1 MANGKRGS
9 QRIPC
14 PLCNRVFGSLNG
26 LANHQRVCLPVDDS
40 AFYEGANET
49 HGSGLGGQSYL
60 EQLGVEADTD
70 PWNRDELE
78 MDFGGND
85 EVNLSNDE
93 GEESDSDGS
102 YDEMTENVNKDP
114 PQSQPHIR
122 ETEIPLPYQFLTEL
136 HEMVGRHRGD
146 LGMVDEFVGIMRR
159 HSNDNTLGFSVDA
172 LVNRKKYLLNVEE
185 MVGSNTLKP
194 KDINVHLTSGSTA
207 TVSVF
212 NLEAQIKSLLEDK
225 ELMSPQNLAPGYDY
239 LSGMATEPIT
249 HYSEVHTGTDWEPAR
264 QRFCGDNPKNMPVAL
279 ILFIDKSHFG
289 SNGSLSTT
297 PICFTLSCF
306 NQEMRNNPKFW
317 RLWCY
322 LPNLSYGA
330 KSKKMNSRLSVQ
342 DEHDCVAAAMPELI
356 RIHKQ
361 GGIRLVVNGYRVN
374 GKVWI
379 HFIM

>member
-146 LGMVDEFVGIMRR
+146 LGM
-159 HSNDNTLGFSVDA
+159 
-172 LVNRKKYLLNVEE
+172 
-185 MVGSNTLKP
+185 
-194 KDINVHLTSGSTA
+194 
-207 TVSVF
+207 
-212 NLEAQIKSLLEDK
+212 
-225 ELMSPQNLAPGYDY
+225 
-239 LSGMATEPIT
+239 
-249 HYSEVHTGTDWEPAR
+249 
-264 QRFCGDNPKNMPVAL
+264 
-279 ILFIDKSHFG
+279 
-289 SNGSLSTT
+289 
-297 PICFTLSCF
+297 
-306 NQEMRNNPKFW
+306 
-317 RLWCY
+317 
-322 LPNLSYGA
+322 
-330 KSKKMNSRLSVQ
+330 
-342 DEHDCVAAAMPELI
+342 
-356 RIHKQ
+356 
-361 GGIRLVVNGYRVN
+361 
-374 GKVWI
+374 
-379 HFIM
+379 